1 MSKLEIIDVVADIL
15 FIFFLI
21 LNSVYVKALEKELN
35 ALKSWIEVFWKIDF
49 GKMSEAVAK
58 EKLEADRPQ
67 GEWIDAE
74 IPLESDGS
82 MPIQVCNLCKTF
94 YPLAYTGGGHRFC
107 PNCGARMKGADDE
120 ADRNKK

>member
-49 GKMSEAVAK
+49 GKLSEAIAE
-58 EKLEADRPQ
+58 EKR
-67 GEWIDAE
+67 
-74 IPLESDGS
+74 S
-82 MPIQVCNLCKTF
+82 
-94 YPLAYTGGGHRFC
+94 R
-107 PNCGARMKGADDE
+107 R
-120 ADRNKK
+120 